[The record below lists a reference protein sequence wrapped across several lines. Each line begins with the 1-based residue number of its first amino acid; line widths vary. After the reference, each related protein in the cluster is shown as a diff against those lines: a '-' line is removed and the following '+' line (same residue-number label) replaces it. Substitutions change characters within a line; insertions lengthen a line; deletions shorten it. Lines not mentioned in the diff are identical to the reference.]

1 MIIAEVEAAEAAEKD
16 VELGWQT
23 RARIS
28 ALRPAVP
35 KRFRAMRRA
44 KRAPG
49 PGNFSRISMQP
60 FLPTPSAH
68 SVSLAQ
74 QPLRSPEQP
83 SSSDPD
89 ADADADAAIELAHM
103 SSARRRSLPD
113 GEARVVQ
120 VPTPYWTITAVPLR
134 LPILGCQQCSGC
146 TCAWTDLEC
155 QTIFIQ

>member
-16 VELGWQT
+16 VEVGWQT

-28 ALRPAVP
+28 ALRSSGPI
-35 KRFRAMRRA
+35 RLRAMRRA

-74 QPLRSPEQP
+74 QPLRSPGEP
-83 SSSDPD
+83 SSSS

-103 SSARRRSLPD
+103 GSARRCSVPD
-113 GEARVVQ
+113 GEARVV
-120 VPTPYWTITAVPLR
+120 TSAHTIPEDHDGS
-134 LPILGCQQCSGC
+134 P
-146 TCAWTDLEC
+146 
-155 QTIFIQ
+155 FICWFMAAGSTVLAHAHGLF